1 MDLAGLK
8 QLPLGVQ
15 TFEKIIDGNMLY
27 VDKTDAMYRLAN
39 GAGQYVF
46 LSRPRRFGKSL
57 LTSTL
62 RCYFEGR
69 RDLFDGLAIAKLE
82 TRWTRHPVLHF
93 DMSLGK
99 HMDSARL
106 EEYLGIQLAAYEGTY
121 GITEPLAGSNNRLA
135 MLIRRAYEH
144 SGQKVVVLIDE
155 YDAPLLDVVHEDE
168 NLPLL
173 RNMMRNF
180 YSPLKAC
187 DPYLRF
193 VFITGITKFSQISI
207 FSELNNI
214 TNVSMLPEFAAI
226 CGFTKEELT
235 GVLSDYVEAMAHAL
249 GISHDK
255 MIDELTYRYDGYH
268 FTWPSPDIFNPFSL
282 LNAFSQQR
290 LDNFWFGSGTPTYL
304 IEMMRKFD
312 VAPSEIGDFYLRTE
326 AFDAPTEQLTNIV
339 PLLYQSGYL
348 TIKDYNKDDLMYH
361 IDIPNNE
368 IRVGLMSVLF
378 PQYLQSRTLQGD
390 STITRMNSLI
400 RRDRMDDALK
410 LFRDFMLTVPYCNDT
425 NYEGHYQQM
434 LYVIFSMFGYYVD
447 VEVHTAKG
455 RVDMALRTAYDLYLI
470 ELKINASADEALR
483 QIDIREY
490 ASRFALLQLPV
501 IKVGINFSTDERTI
515 TEWLIDD
522 PRKA

>member
-173 RNMMRNF
+173 RNVMRNF

-226 CGFTKEELT
+226 CGFTKEELS
-235 GVLSDYVEAMAHAL
+235 GVLSDYVEAMARAL

-282 LNAFSQQR
+282 LNAFARKR
-290 LDNFWFGSGTPTYL
+290 LSSYWFETGTPTYL

-312 VAPSEIGDFYLRTE
+312 VAPSQIGPIRAGIE
-326 AFDAPTEQLTNIV
+326 SFDAPAERLKSIT

-348 TIKDYNKDDLMYH
+348 TIKDGDCDADVYTL
-361 IDIPNNE
+361 DIPNNE
-368 IRVGLMSVLF
+368 IRTGLYGSMLPNYVDSGIGELRPILFEMS
-378 PQYLQSRTLQGD
+378 
-390 STITRMNSLI
+390 
-400 RRDRMDDALK
+400 DALRSDDINGAMARLK
-410 LFRDFMLTVPYCNDT
+410 EYLLSVPYCRDT
-425 NYEGHYQQM
+425 NSEGHYQQM
-434 LYVIFSMFGYYVD
+434 LYIIFTLLGYYVD

-455 RVDMALRTAYDLYLI
+455 RVDMALRTAYALYLI
-470 ELKINASADEALR
+470 ELKINASAAEALR